1 MTLTAQQ
8 YAALAS
14 DVYDEPRETGENSRT
29 VDIGGA
35 PYKRL
40 EYVDRPSGYQGMIY
54 RRVDTGELVVAH
66 RGTEFERQLQQ
77 DGVSADGGMVA
88 ARHNNQSDDAIEL
101 TRHAM
106 ETAERLGK
114 RDGHK
119 PDVFVTGHSLGGNL
133 AQVTAHHFGLRGETF
148 NAYGA
153 VSLDR
158 RIPEGGTDVIN
169 HVMAGDAVSAASK
182 HYGQVKVYATP
193 HEVATLEQAGYAN
206 TASVL
211 DARNPFVAIPLGD
224 SHRIHNFLP
233 VDGNGNPDRSV
244 LEDPKAQQ
252 LAQQYSPMIDKYRDD
267 VASMRL
273 GATLGTRSMQAMTLA
288 DGIDQL
294 RGPLASGAGRAD
306 MAAARWEE
314 VRQRMQSEH
323 APTYVPPGW
332 KIPLGPSDGEVDAPA
347 APRGRF
353 GEPVSASVPNDPLY
367 QAIHSKLPA
376 GTSPAEAMHA
386 TVEAK
391 RVGILRVDQLQSVT
405 SHQDA
410 VWIVGQ
416 TPGFRVKVDLSETVP
431 PLQES
436 IRQSQAL
443 DAQRSQP
450 DIAQQSPMR
459 AL

>member
-1 MTLTAQQ
+1 MSLTSEQ
-8 YAALAS
+8 YAALAKDS
-14 DVYDEPRETGENSRT
+14 YDKPPETGENSRT
-29 VDIGGA
+29 VVIGDVS
-35 PYKRL
+35 YKRL
-40 EYVDRPSGYQGMIY
+40 EYIDTPSGYQGIIY
-54 RRVDTGELVVAH
+54 RRIDTNEIVVAH
-66 RGTEFERQLQQ
+66 RGTETERELKQ
-77 DGVSADGGMVA
+77 DGVYTDGGMVA
-88 ARHNNQSDDAIEL
+88 ARHNRQAAEAIEL
-101 TRHAM
+101 TRHALVY
-106 ETAERLGK
+106 AQKIGK
-114 RDGHK
+114 DGK
-119 PDVFVTGHSLGGNL
+119 APEVTVTGHSLGGNL
-133 AQVTAHHFGLRGETF
+133 AQVTAHHFGLKGETF

-182 HYGQVKVYATP
+182 HYVQVKLYATQQ
-193 HEVATLEQAGYAN
+193 EIATLEKAGYAN
-206 TASVL
+206 DRSLL
-211 DARNPFVAIPLGD
+211 DARNPAVVKPLAD
-224 SHRIHNFLP
+224 SHRMHNFLP
-233 VDGNGNPDRSV
+233 VDANDAPDRSV

-252 LAQQYSPMIDKYRDD
+252 LAREYAPMIDKYRDD
-267 VASMRL
+267 LEVLRGGLTL
-273 GATLGTRSMQAMTLA
+273 GARGGY
-288 DGIDQL
+288 GIAVDAIDRL
-294 RGPLASGAGRAD
+294 RGPLDTGAGTTE

-332 KIPLGPSDGEVDAPA
+332 KIPLGPFDGEVDAPA
-347 APRGRF
+347 TPRGRF

-391 RVGILRVDQLQSVT
+391 RVGILSVDQLQSVT
-405 SHQDA
+405 AHQDA

-416 TPGFRVKVDLSETVP
+416 TPGFRVKVDLSEGVP

-443 DAQRSQP
+443 DTQRSQP
-450 DIAQQSPMR
+450 DMTPPTPTRVM
-459 AL
+459 

>member
-1 MTLTAQQ
+1 MSLTSQQ
-8 YAALAS
+8 YAFLAR
-14 DVYDEPRETGENSRT
+14 DVYDKPQETGENSKR
-29 VDIGGA
+29 VEIGSA
-35 PYKRL
+35 WYKRL
-40 EYVDRPSGYQGMIY
+40 EYIDSPSGYQGIIY
-54 RRVDTGELVVAH
+54 RKIDTGEIIVAH
-66 RGTEFERQLQQ
+66 RGSEFDRQPEQ
-77 DGVSADGGMVA
+77 DGLLADGGMIVT
-88 ARHNNQSDDAIEL
+88 RHNAQAVDAIEI

-106 ETAERLGK
+106 DMAEREAK
-114 RDGHK
+114 RDGHR
-119 PDVFVTGHSLGGNL
+119 PEVVVTGHSLGGNL
-133 AQVTAHHFGLRGETF
+133 AQVTAHHYGLRGETF
-148 NAYGA
+148 NAYGS

-182 HYGQVKVYATP
+182 HYGQVKEYATP
-193 HEVATLEQAGYAN
+193 QEIATLEQAGYAN
-206 TASVL
+206 STSVVN
-211 DARNPFVAIPLGD
+211 ARNPFVAIPLGD

-233 VDGNGNPDRSV
+233 VDGNGNPDCSV

-252 LAQQYSPMIDKYRDD
+252 LAQKYSPMIDKYRDD

-294 RGPLASGAGRAD
+294 RGTLAPGAGRAD
-306 MAAARWEE
+306 IAAARWEE
-314 VRQRMQSEH
+314 VQQRMQSEH
-323 APTYVPPGW
+323 APTYIPPGW
-332 KIPLGPSDGEVDAPA
+332 KIPLGTSGGEVDSPA

-391 RVGILRVDQLQSVT
+391 RVGILSVHQLQSVT
-405 SHQDA
+405 AHQDA

-416 TPGFRVKVDLSETVP
+416 TPGFRVKVDLSEGVP

-443 DAQRSQP
+443 DAQRAQP
-450 DIAQQSPMR
+450 DMTPPAR
-459 AL
+459 VL